1 MFAAGARRRKGEP
14 VRVRGGNLSRMT
26 DPRVTKLAEL
36 LCTHSTSLSADD
48 TVLIHAIDIPDTVVA
63 EVVRVAR
70 SKGAQVVMRLES
82 NRVKRQL
89 MMGMTEEN
97 VKTIA
102 DIEMYEMKQMSAYI
116 SIRGSDNVS
125 EAGDVPDEV
134 MTMWSRNFVQ
144 PVVLGERVPNTKWVA
159 LRWPSPSMAQQAGM
173 STDAFEEFYF
183 DVCTMDYPRMQ
194 KAAEP
199 LRELMLKTDRVEIKG
214 PGTDIAFSIKDIDVR
229 QSYGLRNIPDG
240 ECFTSPV
247 RDSVNGVLQYNT
259 VSLYQGTEFKD
270 VRIVCKDGKVVECD
284 AGDQTRK
291 MNEILDTDEGARYFG
306 EWALGYNPYVMH
318 PMKDTLFD
326 EKIGGSF
333 HMTPG
338 NAYDDADNGNRSA
351 VHWDIVCIQRPE
363 YGGGEVLFDGVV
375 IRKDGLFVL
384 PELEGLNPE
393 NLR

>member
-1 MFAAGARRRKGEP
+1 
-14 VRVRGGNLSRMT
+14 MT